1 MALKIRVT
9 VRATA
14 DLAHIREYS
23 LECNPM
29 GADDVRLA
37 INASLARLA
46 ENPRLGRERLDLD
59 AYSIAAYPYPFMIY
73 YRIHDGEIVVVHIRN
88 TRRQPLVRLK

>member
-1 MALKIRVT
+1 MALKIT
-9 VRATA
+9 ITLRATT
-14 DLAHIREYS
+14 DLTRIRDYS

-46 ENPRLGRERLDLD
+46 ENPHLGRERLDLD
-59 AYSIAAYPYPFMIY
+59 AHSIIIYPYPYMIY
-73 YRIHDGEIVVVHIRN
+73 YRIHDSEIVVVHIRDC
-88 TRRQPLVRLK
+88 RRQPLDRLG